1 MRTLF
6 SAILD
11 GLTFKDIAGKRHPR
25 IYTVLTGAILILLAI
40 FAICVALEHKVM
52 MDEVQYTPVPL
63 EVTPEATL
71 APEPTQTVS
80 AACPVVPTDWVFL
93 DVMPDDNF
101 KRIEPACVYRGLG
114 KSVAWAMAV
123 RSGYTRAEAAHAL
136 GFVDF
141 PMRRLNEVVA
151 LTNTKGPLTME
162 VSFTPPQPDFGEWR
176 ADESGK
182 PALAYALRGCFRTS
196 EIVGNQA
203 KSWNAD
209 YPVIC
214 VLSEDSSA
222 SRVIMTLDG
231 HVYTAQAEPTRSFA
245 LFGYSGDGQW
255 LWLGTQK
262 QPKVALGTVED
273 YQNETQTN
281 ARLYGAELWDSAWLT
296 KQMGLSMKVLP
307 DGWQNARDE
316 AELKAILKILNA
328 DLLEAQP

>member
-6 SAILD
+6 TAIID

-63 EVTPEATL
+63 EFTPEATL

-80 AACPVVPTDWVFL
+80 AACPVDPTDWAFL
-93 DVMPDDNF
+93 DVMPNDNF
-101 KRIEPACVYRGLG
+101 KRIEPACVYKGLG

-123 RSGYTRAEAAHAL
+123 RSGYTRAEAAHDL
-136 GFVDF
+136 GFADF
-141 PMRRLNEVVA
+141 PMRRQNEVVT

-176 ADESGK
+176 VEESGK
-182 PALAYALRGCFRTS
+182 PALAYALSGCFRTS

-214 VLSEDSSA
+214 VLDEDTAA
-222 SRVIMTLDG
+222 SRVVMTLDG
-231 HVYTAQAEPTRSFA
+231 HIYTAEAKPTRSFA
-245 LFGYSGDGQW
+245 LFGYGGDGLW
-255 LWLGTQK
+255 FWLGTQK
-262 QPKVALGTVED
+262 EPTVTLSSLEN
-273 YQNETQTN
+273 YSGKAQAN
-281 ARLYGAELWDSAWLT
+281 AGLYGAELWDSAWLSE
-296 KQMGLSMKVLP
+296 QFGLSMKTLP
-307 DGWQNARDE
+307 DGWQSAHDE
-316 AELKAILKILNA
+316 AELQAILKTLND
-328 DLLEAQP
+328 DLLGAQP